1 MIVNQTK
8 DGWEVIYH
16 RAHALLAAQLA
27 GQWDRKLIP
36 ARFFETIAAISHHD
50 DLEKEWEDAQ
60 VTEVGAPL
68 DFTLD
73 AKSSIEQLE
82 KLVESAQHRGRW
94 VAMLVSTHICF
105 LNQNRRG
112 TAKEWD
118 SFLDEQLKKQEQ
130 WRKALK
136 INKDEAAR
144 AYDFME
150 WCDRLSLILCQQQL
164 PEDQRAL
171 EISSRLDNQRYDV
184 RQLSDD
190 KVTVEPWCFEKDE
203 FTVNIE
209 AIHLNQLKF
218 KDNAALQAAFREAPI
233 EVVQWHFAKSA

>member
-1 MIVNQTK
+1 
-8 DGWEVIYH
+8 
-16 RAHALLAAQLA
+16 
-27 GQWDRKLIP
+27 
-36 ARFFETIAAISHHD
+36 
-50 DLEKEWEDAQ
+50 
-60 VTEVGAPL
+60 
-68 DFTLD
+68 
-73 AKSSIEQLE
+73 
-82 KLVESAQHRGRW
+82 
-94 VAMLVSTHICF
+94 
-105 LNQNRRG
+105 
-112 TAKEWD
+112 
-118 SFLDEQLKKQEQ
+118 
-130 WRKALK
+130 
-136 INKDEAAR
+136 
-144 AYDFME
+144 ME